1 MNPPQLGGDIVQPY
15 QPPWITPDW
24 LGQVTQPGEELPK
37 VAPRRNQARP
47 YGRLAGRIAK
57 AGGLVLLGGA
67 GFVLGAPFGYHHA
80 GTEAFR
86 HAFIE
91 VEQIFEDPWEDD

>member
-1 MNPPQLGGDIVQPY
+1 L
-15 QPPWITPDW
+15 T
-24 LGQVTQPGEELPK
+24 
-37 VAPRRNQARP
+37 
-47 YGRLAGRIAK
+47 GRIAK

-91 VEQIFEDPWEDD
+91 VEQIFDDPWEDDW